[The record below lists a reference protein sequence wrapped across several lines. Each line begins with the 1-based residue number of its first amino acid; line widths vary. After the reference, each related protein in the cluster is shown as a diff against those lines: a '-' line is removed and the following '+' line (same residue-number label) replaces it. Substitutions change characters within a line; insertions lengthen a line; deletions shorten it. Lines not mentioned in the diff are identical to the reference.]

1 MRHIR
6 KEIFGGFGGI
16 AHRDTQKNSPN
27 QDADVVCIKQR
38 INRVNYHVA
47 DEGGKYLGN
56 FGGCGFVCSLNARKG
71 ELDGE
76 CIADCHCGEGG
87 GKGANYVQHNDSL
100 HGFRKLGVAQSID
113 NQEEYQERRNC
124 LQGANEQGAKH
135 FDNGEILGAKAT
147 KQSADNKA
155 DDNALDKAQARPCF
169 CNFFHRCLL
178 EWEDWG

>member
-6 KEIFGGFGGI
+6 KEVFGGFGGV
-16 AHRDTQKNSPN
+16 AHCDTQKNCPN
-27 QDADVVCIKQR
+27 QDADIVCIEQR

-47 DEGGKYLGN
+47 NERGKHFGN
-56 FGGCGFVCSLNARKG
+56 FGRCCLVCGLNARKG
-71 ELDGE
+71 ELNGE
-76 CIADCHCGEGG
+76 CKADCHCGEGG
-87 GKGANYVQHNDSL
+87 SKGANHVQHHDGL
-100 HGFRKLGVAQSID
+100 HGFRKLCVAQSID
-113 NQEEYQERRNC
+113 NQEKYQERRDS

-135 FDNGEILGAKAT
+135 FDNGKIFRAKGA